1 MRFSRKVFVAAGIWG
16 VLIMF
21 PLYFLE
27 SVIGAQQPPPIN
39 HPEYYYGFA
48 GVTLVWQ
55 FLFFLIA
62 ARPIEYRTIMLIA
75 ILEKLSYGLAAP
87 LLFAA
92 GRVPQVVLLTS
103 LPDLVWAA
111 LFAISYKKTPAIDG

>member
-1 MRFSRKVFVAAGIWG
+1 MSKTVFLAAGIWG
-16 VLIMF
+16 VLLMV

-27 SVIGAQQPPPIN
+27 AMINEQQPPPIS

-55 FLFFLIA
+55 FLFLAIA
-62 ARPIEYRTIMLIA
+62 RNPIRYRPIMLIA
-75 ILEKLSYGLAAP
+75 ILEKLSYVIAVM
-87 LLFAA
+87 LLFAG
-92 GRVPQVVLLTS
+92 GRAPGVVFLTS

-111 LFAISYKKTPAIDG
+111 LFAIAYWKAPGA

>member
-1 MRFSRKVFVAAGIWG
+1 MRFSRTVFVAAGIWG
-16 VLIMF
+16 VLIVS

-27 SVIGAQQPPPIN
+27 SMINEQQPPPIT

-55 FLFFLIA
+55 ILFFVIA
-62 ARPIEYRTIMLIA
+62 RNPIRYRPMMLIA
-75 ILEKLSYGLAAP
+75 ILEKLSYCPAAG

-92 GRVPQVVLLTS
+92 GRVPSAVFLVS

-111 LFAISYKKTPAIDG
+111 LFAIAYWKTPASDV